1 MASPTDR
8 LTSRAADVL
17 GQPVEFALRVQLGPA
32 VGRGTKAVQY
42 GHALWWWAPAFLPI
56 AAVSSV
62 LENLW
67 AWRSGHEVVRGVLA
81 FTGGG
86 DRVLLGRKRFRSLRP
101 TETLRYLGRNTQ
113 IEIDEELLETYML
126 PELKIGDEFF
136 RVNGTD
142 FGALTRNVATGKLI
156 VAGLDPPLLTK
167 IYRLSRRMS
176 SGEPNDIRRA
186 VTEADTHRVLP
197 RADETRPY

>member
-1 MASPTDR
+1 M
-8 LTSRAADVL
+8 SR
-17 GQPVEFALRVQLGPA
+17 
-32 VGRGTKAVQY
+32 
-42 GHALWWWAPAFLPI
+42 
-56 AAVSSV
+56 V
-62 LENLW
+62 LENVL

-113 IEIDEELLETYML
+113 IEIDEELLETYAL

-142 FGALTRNVATGKLI
+142 FRALTRKVAAGKLI
-156 VAGLDPPLLTK
+156 VPGLDSTLLTEM
-167 IYRLSRRMS
+167 YRLSQRMS
-176 SGEPNDIRRA
+176 SGEPNDVRRA
-186 VTEADTHRVLP
+186 VTKGDM
-197 RADETRPY
+197 